1 MAHTSDLVIVGSG
14 IAGLSLAIQVA
25 QRRKDLKITVLAKT
39 TEKESNTNFAQGG
52 IATVWDVEV
61 DNFEKHIADTLDA
74 GDGLCDKEVVEIV
87 VKSAPERVRELIDWG
102 ANFDKTQT
110 GEYDLG
116 REGGHTE
123 NRILHYKDITGREIQ
138 RTVVEK
144 AAQYDNIE
152 ILEHYFAIDII
163 TQHHLGY
170 NVSRLTP
177 NIECYGVYA
186 LDRKTNEIKT
196 FLAKQTILASGGA
209 GQVYQT
215 TTNPLVATGDGMA
228 MFYRAKG
235 RISNMEFVQ
244 FHPTALY
251 NPGGDKPDFLISEA
265 VRGYGAILKD
275 AQGREFMQKYDERL
289 SLAPR
294 DIVARAIDNEM
305 KIQGADKMFLDCR
318 HLDREGFLRH
328 FPNIYEKCKS
338 IGIDPFV
345 QMIPIVPACHYMCG
359 GIKIDHE
366 GRSSINRLYA
376 AGECTNSGL
385 HGANRLA
392 SNSLLEGLVFGYRA
406 AMDILATID
415 NYDICKGIPE
425 WNARGTSDPKEM
437 VLITQSRKE
446 VNEIM
451 SNYVGIV
458 RSNVRLKRAD
468 DRMYLLYKETEELYN
483 TTTISPQLCELR
495 NLITISYLII
505 KSATMRH
512 ESRGLHYTTDY
523 PDKLPFLQ
531 DTLM

>member
-25 QRRKDLKITVLAKT
+25 QRRKDMKITVLAKT

-52 IATVWDVEV
+52 IATVWDVDV

-102 ANFDKTQT
+102 ANFDKTQS

-123 NRILHYKDITGREIQ
+123 NRILHYKDITGQEIQ

-144 AAQYDNIE
+144 AAQFDNIE

-163 TQHHLGY
+163 THHHLGY

-177 NIECYGVYA
+177 DIECYGVYA

-275 AQGREFMQKYDERL
+275 AQGREFMHKYDERL

-345 QMIPIVPACHYMCG
+345 QMIPIVPA
-359 GIKIDHE
+359 
-366 GRSSINRLYA
+366 A
-376 AGECTNSGL
+376 
-385 HGANRLA
+385 
-392 SNSLLEGLVFGYRA
+392 
-406 AMDILATID
+406 
-415 NYDICKGIPE
+415 
-425 WNARGTSDPKEM
+425 
-437 VLITQSRKE
+437 
-446 VNEIM
+446 
-451 SNYVGIV
+451 
-458 RSNVRLKRAD
+458 
-468 DRMYLLYKETEELYN
+468 
-483 TTTISPQLCELR
+483 
-495 NLITISYLII
+495 
-505 KSATMRH
+505 
-512 ESRGLHYTTDY
+512 
-523 PDKLPFLQ
+523 
-531 DTLM
+531 

>member
-1 MAHTSDLVIVGSG
+1 MAEISDIVIVGSG

-25 QRRKDLKITVLAKT
+25 QRRSDLKITVLAKT

-52 IATVWDVEV
+52 IATVWDVQV
-61 DNFEKHIADTLDA
+61 DNFEKHISDTLDA
-74 GDGLCDKEVVEIV
+74 GDGLCDREVVEIV
-87 VKSAPERVRELIDWG
+87 VESAPQRVKELIEWG
-102 ANFDKTQT
+102 ANFDKTQS

-144 AAQYDNIE
+144 AAQYSNIE
-152 ILEHYFAIDII
+152 VLEHYFAIDII

-170 NVSRLTP
+170 NISRLTP
-177 NIECYGVYA
+177 DIECYGVYA
-186 LDRKTNEIKT
+186 LNRKTNEIKT
-196 FLAKQTILASGGA
+196 FLSRHTVLASGGA
-209 GQVYQT
+209 GQVYQS
-215 TTNPLVATGDGMA
+215 TTNPLVATGDGIA

-235 RISNMEFVQ
+235 RIANMEFVQ

-251 NPGGDKPDFLISEA
+251 NPMGGKPDFLISEA

-275 AQGREFMQKYDERL
+275 ALGREFMQKYDERL

-305 KIQGADKMFLDCR
+305 KIQGADKMYLDCR
-318 HLDREGFLRH
+318 HLDHEGFLKH

-338 IGIDPFV
+338 IGIDPFTM
-345 QMIPIVPACHYMCG
+345 MIPVVPACHYMCG

-366 GRSSINRLYA
+366 GKSSIRRLHA

-406 AMDILATID
+406 ALDILTTID
-415 NYDICKGIPE
+415 TSTIPEGIPD

-458 RSNVRLKRAD
+458 RSNVRLKRAS
-468 DRMYLLYKETEELYN
+468 DRMFLLYQETEELYN
-483 TTTISPQLCELR
+483 STTISPQLCELR

-505 KSATMRH
+505 KGATMRH
-512 ESRGLHYTTDY
+512 ESRGLHFTTDY

-531 DTLM
+531 DSLM